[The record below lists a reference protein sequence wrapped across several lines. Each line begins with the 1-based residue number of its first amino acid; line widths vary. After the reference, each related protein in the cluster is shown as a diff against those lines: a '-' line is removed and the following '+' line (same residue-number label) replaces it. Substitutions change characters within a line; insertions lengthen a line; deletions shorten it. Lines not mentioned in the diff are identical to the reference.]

1 MATIAEGGVPA
12 ATKPASVAAKVP
24 RAAYYALFVLTL
36 ANLLN
41 YLDRQIVSILA
52 QSMKAD
58 LKLDDADLGFLLG
71 TAFAVFYSVVGIAMG
86 RISDGLPR
94 KKVMAFGLVLWS
106 AMTALGGAAT
116 SFASLGLARIG
127 VGVGEA
133 VATPC
138 AQSILADVFP
148 QRNRAIAMS
157 IYLSGTFLGGALAM
171 IVGGYFLQNWQGQNS
186 LGMCSAVP
194 IAGACGLAGWK
205 AALIAVGLPGLP
217 LALALLAIREP
228 RRDTETKGSAGRF
241 VLGEFASA
249 LPPFTLLT
257 IHRVGGT
264 RGLTSNLLLAGALSL
279 AAWGIAHLTG
289 DAAQWW
295 SFGLGAY
302 AVVTWG
308 QIQSYRDKPLFAVT
322 FGDPTFLLGTV
333 ATALIACIGGAVHVW
348 SAPYAMRTYD
358 IPAHEIGASLGL
370 VHVAGAV
377 IGVLAG
383 GWGVDRWKQRDARAP
398 LGMAAICLVL
408 ALPMITMM
416 LLVHDYTAFLAGTFA
431 LGLLTAAFSGGLAA
445 LIQDLVLPRMRG
457 AAAAAFSLVA
467 IVIASGTGP
476 YWAGKVSAVTG
487 SLTAGLLSMM
497 ALAPISLVLLWLASR
512 RLKHE
517 TPERRRA
524 LAEAAGEPPLA

>member
-1 MATIAEGGVPA
+1 MATIAEGGAPA
-12 ATKPASVAAKVP
+12 ATTLAVAPARVP
-24 RAAYYALFVLTL
+24 KAAYYALFVLTL

-94 KKVMAFGLVLWS
+94 KKVMAFGLTLWS

-116 SFASLGLARIG
+116 SFATLGLARIG

-138 AQSILADVFP
+138 AQSLLADVFP

-171 IVGGYFLQNWQGQNS
+171 IVGGYFLQNWQE
-186 LGMCSAVP
+186 LCSAVP
-194 IAGACGLAGWK
+194 IAEACSLAAWK
-205 AALIAVGLPGLP
+205 AALIGVGLPGLP

-228 RRDTETKGSAGRF
+228 KRETETRGSAGRF
-241 VLGEFASA
+241 VIGEFASA

-257 IHRVGGT
+257 IYRVGGS
-264 RGLTSNLLLAGALSL
+264 RGLTRNLLLAAALSV
-279 AAWGIAHLTG
+279 AAWLIAHLTG

-322 FGDPTFLLGTV
+322 FGDATFVLGTV
-333 ATALIACIGGAVHVW
+333 ATALIACIGGAVHIW

-370 VHVAGAV
+370 VNVAGAV
-377 IGVLAG
+377 IGILAG
-383 GWGVDRWKQRDARAP
+383 GWAVDRWKQHDARAP

-408 ALPMITMM
+408 SLPMITMM
-416 LLVHDYTAFLAGTFA
+416 LLVQDYALFLVGTFM

-476 YWAGKVSAVTG
+476 YWAGKVSTVTG

-497 ALAPISLVLLWLASR
+497 GLAPIALVLLWLAAR

-517 TPERRRA
+517 TPEHRRA